1 MYFFLVLIIIKIFLN
16 FLIKLFGILIIKN
29 LRLEYLIY
37 SKAIYYFIIESIDTI
52 VCLNLGKFK
61 YYKLY
66 DILEDLFS
74 ILGIVFYLVLIEI
87 YFCGID
93 FNLKKN
99 IKKRCLFESKLD
111 SSLEEPS
118 EDSNASN

>member
-29 LRLEYLIY
+29 LRLEYLIC
-37 SKAIYYFIIESIDTI
+37 SNAIYYFIIESIDTI